1 MEGPSSSSRIR
12 LGQYELLLELAAGGM
27 ATVYVARQIGAAGF
41 ERLVVVKRVHRHL
54 LENAS
59 FTDMFLDEARVA
71 SMIHHPNVVPVVD
84 VVEAEGELF
93 LVMNY
98 IDSATV
104 AKLRHAAGKAKQR
117 IPPAIAAR
125 IVADALAGLHAAHEA
140 VDMQGAPLDVVH
152 RDVSPQNIIVGADG
166 VGRLIDFGIAKA
178 QRRITETQTGSLK
191 GKYGYM
197 SPEQSK
203 GKDLDRRSDVFAMGV
218 VLYEMLTN
226 ERLFASDN
234 EFETL
239 RRIAEAPITNPS
251 IKVSAVP
258 AALDAVVQKA
268 LARPVDERFANAA
281 EFLDALT
288 AAITPASHREVAAF
302 MTKYVGTQLQE
313 RRETLR
319 ALLAGELE
327 PLGAAVPG
335 ALSSER
341 PSKYASFSGAAS
353 SRRGLEFTP
362 APSSKTGGGSTAD
375 HTLYVSPKKRRST
388 MAIVLGLLVV
398 SIAGAAFMVRRNAM
412 EATAANGRPPT
423 DGVASTATSGATP
436 SIPSAAVSADIELL
450 VLSDRRIDSVRA
462 SGLHRVEIDGT
473 RAKISVTPW
482 SGPLAI
488 TAQLE
493 GNKTA
498 HATAPEGGPHEV
510 VLALDARPTPT
521 TPTRRPPPAHSS
533 LDINTAR

>member
-1 MEGPSSSSRIR
+1 
-12 LGQYELLLELAAGGM
+12 M

-125 IVADALAGLHAAHEA
+125 IVGDALAGLHAAHEA

-197 SPEQSK
+197 SPEQSQ

-234 EFETL
+234 EFETI
-239 RRIAEAPITNPS
+239 RRIHEAPITNPS
-251 IKVSAVP
+251 IKVSTVP

-268 LARPVDERFANAA
+268 LSRPVDQRYANAA

-302 MTKYVGTQLQE
+302 MTTYVGAQLKE

-327 PLGAAVPG
+327 PLGAVMPG

-341 PSKYASFSGAAS
+341 PSKYASFSSAAS

-375 HTLYVSPKKRRST
+375 HTLYVSPTKRRAT
-388 MAIVLGLLVV
+388 MAIVLGLLIA
-398 SIAGAAFMVRRNAM
+398 SIAAAAFMVRRNA
-412 EATAANGRPPT
+412 ETTLASGRATS
-423 DGVASTATSGATP
+423 DGVVSASVPVTAP
-436 SIPSAAVSADIELL
+436 STTTTTSAAVSTDVELL
-450 VLSDRRIDSVRA
+450 VLSDRRIDTVRA
-462 SGLHRVEIDGT
+462 TGLHRVEIDGT

-498 HATAPEGGPHEV
+498 HATATEGGPREV
-510 VLALDARPTPT
+510 VLALDARPT
-521 TPTRRPPPAHSS
+521 TPTPTARHTGTGPAHTG

>member
-1 MEGPSSSSRIR
+1 
-12 LGQYELLLELAAGGM
+12 M
-27 ATVYVARQIGAAGF
+27 ATVYVARQVGAAGF

-104 AKLRHAAGKAKQR
+104 AKLRHAAGKSKQR

-197 SPEQSK
+197 SPEQST

-234 EFETL
+234 EFETI

-251 IKVSAVP
+251 IKVNAVP

-268 LARPVDERFANAA
+268 LARPVDQRYANAA

-302 MTKYVGTQLQE
+302 MTTHVGAQLQE

-341 PSKYASFSGAAS
+341 PTSKYASFSAGAAS

-362 APSSKTGGGSTAD
+362 APSSKTGGGSSAD
-375 HTLYVSPKKRRST
+375 HTLYVSPTKRRTT
-388 MAIVLGLLVV
+388 MAIVLGLLIV
-398 SIAGAAFMVRRNAM
+398 SIAGAAFMVRRNA
-412 EATAANGRPPT
+412 TDTSAANSRPTGHPT
-423 DGVASTATSGATP
+423 DGVASASTSVGAP
-436 SIPSAAVSADIELL
+436 SSSTSAAVSTDIELL

-462 SGLHRVEIDGT
+462 TGLHRVEIDGT

-482 SGPLAI
+482 TGPLAI

-498 HATAPEGGPHEV
+498 HATVTEGGAHEV
-510 VLALDARPTPT
+510 VLTLDTRSTPT
-521 TPTRRPPPAHSS
+521 TTTTPGARHTGTAPAHSS